1 MYFNDINQGW
11 RAVYKKSIFRQG
23 LFVLAAVL
31 GLTGWDGLAIADEH
45 EGAPAVALEGEI
57 LVVHIDY
64 FERGKSEFVYHLRE
78 RETGTVYEL
87 QFERAAPQSLRTGD
101 KVSVTGRGLGAKV
114 WVQDIAPGLQQDGA
128 EESQAEEPT
137 AAESPSAIERRAI
150 LMIVNMATAPDYY
163 TETTAQTGAAE
174 MFTGSFSVDTLYQE
188 ASFGQMAFPGTRTD
202 DVIILDNIPY
212 NAGCPYYTIAS
223 DADQAAT
230 DAGVDLSQYHHK
242 VYLVPP
248 SSISDCGWL
257 ALGQLGSYGG
267 TTQRLSWSTRNDVV
281 AYAHEIGHNH
291 GWHHAA
297 TDLDNNLTLDSE
309 YGDTS
314 DIMGYCCSERKFNSA
329 HVDQIGWFDNFSGT
343 VLTVV
348 AGGIY
353 DIAPL
358 GSDPAAT
365 VDPQVL
371 KIDRPN
377 TTQDYY
383 LSYRQ
388 RSGLDANLSSSYISG
403 VNIHHAGETDNWS
416 YFIDALADGESFFDS
431 VNGITVTQIS
441 GDAGSVAVEI
451 SFDSC
456 VKAAPSVA
464 VAPPSQ
470 LLATAGPVSYDV
482 TITNNDTAGCD
493 PASFDLSD
501 NLAALGLTGGLSTVS
516 VVDLAPAAESNPI
529 LLSADVWFDDN
540 YGLTVTA
547 SDIDGLRNDGNG
559 SANLQLDTVDPLA
572 PANIA
577 TTTKKVKGQQT
588 VRVTWG
594 AASDV
599 DPGTGIS
606 SYRIYR
612 DGTMVGSTNGL
623 TFDDSSASTNGTYT
637 FTVMSVDG
645 AAHASAPSAGA
656 AYPSAGG
663 GGSNGGGP
671 GGGGGGGGNGNGKKK

>member
-1 MYFNDINQGW
+1 MPT
-11 RAVYKKSIFRQG
+11 RSIFRQG

-31 GLTGWDGLAIADEH
+31 GLAGGEGLAIAEEH
-45 EGAPAVALEGEI
+45 EDAPAVALEGEV

-64 FERGKSEFVYHLRE
+64 FDRGKSETVYHLRE
-78 RETGTVYEL
+78 RQTGTVYEL
-87 QFERAAPQSLRTGD
+87 RFERRAPQSLRTGD
-101 KVSVTGRGLGAKV
+101 RVSVTGRGLGAKI

-128 EESQAEEPT
+128 EESQVEEPT
-137 AAESPSAIERRAI
+137 GAELSSATERRAI
-150 LMIVNMATAPDYY
+150 LMIINMTTAPGYY

-174 MFTGSFSVDTLYQE
+174 MFTGSFSVDSLYQE
-188 ASFGQMAFPGTRTD
+188 ASFGQMAFPGNRTD

-212 NAGCPYYTIAS
+212 NAGCPYYTIAN
-223 DADQAAT
+223 DADQAAS

-257 ALGQLGSYGG
+257 ALGQLGSYGS
-267 TTQRLSWSTRNDVV
+267 TTPRLSWSTRNDVV

-297 TDLDNNLTLDSE
+297 TDPDNDLTSNSD

-329 HVDQIGWFDNFSGT
+329 HVDQIGWLDSFSDT

-348 AGGIY
+348 AGGVY

-358 GSDPAAT
+358 GSDPATTA
-365 VDPQVL
+365 DPQVL

-388 RSGLDANLSSSYISG
+388 RNGLDAGIGWNYVTG
-403 VNIHHAGETDNWS
+403 VNIHHARETGNWS
-416 YFIDALADGESFFDS
+416 YFIDALADGEFFIDP
-431 VNGITVTQIS
+431 VNGITVTQIGS
-441 GDAGSVAVEI
+441 DAGSVTVEI
-451 SFDSC
+451 SFDNC
-456 VKAAPSVA
+456 VKATPSVA
-464 VAPPSQ
+464 LAPPSQ
-470 LLATAGPVSYDV
+470 LLTTAGLVSYNV

-501 NLAALGLTGGLSTVS
+501 NLAALGLTGGLSAVS
-516 VVDLAPAAESNPI
+516 VDLAPATESVPI
-529 LLSADVWFDDN
+529 LLSADVWFDGN

-547 SDIDGLRNDGNG
+547 SDIDGLRNDGMG
-559 SANLQLDTVDPLA
+559 SANLQLDTADPLA
-572 PANIA
+572 PANVA

-588 VRVTWG
+588 VRVTWS

-599 DPGTGIS
+599 DPGTGIG
-606 SYRIYR
+606 SYRVYR

-623 TFDDSSASTNGTYT
+623 TFDDSSASTTGTYT

-645 AAHASAPSAGA
+645 AGHASAPSEGA
-656 AYPSAGG
+656 AFPPADG
-663 GGSNGGGP
+663 GGSNDGGP
-671 GGGGGGGGNGNGKKK
+671 RRGGGGGGGGGGNGNGKKK